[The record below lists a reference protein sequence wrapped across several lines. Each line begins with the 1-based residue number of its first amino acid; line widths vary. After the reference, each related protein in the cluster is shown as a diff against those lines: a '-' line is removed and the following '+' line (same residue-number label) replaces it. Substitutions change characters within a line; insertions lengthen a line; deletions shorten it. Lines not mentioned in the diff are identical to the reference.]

1 MANGEGSDGTTAGM
15 TSVTTDAISDVT
27 IVETR
32 GESFLQ
38 ATTYYFVGL
47 IEASNALYSVVAG
60 TTVVTTGGVQ
70 TMQTGASAEVRVA
83 TDRAC
88 LHVTSDATKS
98 DVRTAMRSR
107 GVDVKLHLV
116 RKEAVHGDATHH
128 VTSACLH
135 AIATREAEV
144 VEAEAVGVTDSAIG
158 RTVVAIEK
166 VGGID
171 QFATTEVRVV
181 TDRDARIECRH
192 VTFVVTSDHH
202 LHAKQVAAEVGVVE
216 AAAVVVVDLI
226 GMEVAVGVVEA
237 EVEVVASGNATNDHL
252 RPEVRT
258 AMVVKTGAKVHK
270 TPFKTS
276 TSSALN

>member
-1 MANGEGSDGTTAGM
+1 MCFTVLLTETGMANGEGSDGTTAGM
-15 TSVTTDAISDVT
+15 TSVTIDGISDVT

-32 GESFLQ
+32 GQSFLQ
-38 ATTYYFVGL
+38 DTTYYFVGSL
-47 IEASNALYSVVAG
+47 DAGNAVDCVVAG

-70 TMQTGASAEVRVA
+70 TMQTGANAEVQVA

-88 LHVTSDATKS
+88 LHATSAATKS

-107 GVDVKLHLV
+107 GVDVKLHLA
-116 RKEAVHGDATHH
+116 RKEAVHGVATHH

-135 AIATREAEV
+135 AIATSEAEV
-144 VEAEAVGVTDSAIG
+144 VEAEAVGATDSAIG

-171 QFATTEVRVV
+171 QFVTTEVRVA

-202 LHAKQVAAEVGVVE
+202 LHAKQVAAEVGVEE
-216 AAAVVVVDLI
+216 AAVVVDLI

-237 EVEVVASGNATNDHL
+237 EEEVGASGNATNDHL

-258 AMVVKTGAKVHK
+258 AMVVKTGAKVQ
-270 TPFKTS
+270 
-276 TSSALN
+276 